1 MFYDAIKKNHGLP
14 HDPFKAIVTPRP
26 IGWVST
32 QDAAGRHNLAPYS
45 FFNALSDRP
54 PIVFF
59 SSDGMKDSASN
70 ARESGVFACNL
81 ATFALKD
88 AMNASSAPLAHGV
101 SEFDRAGL
109 TPVPCTLIN
118 APRVAE
124 AAVVLEC
131 ETLEVK
137 PLVDRSGQAADY
149 TMVIGQVLGIHIDDA
164 CLVDGLLDITLLKP
178 IARLGYRDYAVIDEV
193 FQLTRPGS

>member
-32 QDAAGRHNLAPYS
+32 QDEAGRPNLAPYS

-54 PIVFF
+54 PMVFF
-59 SSDGMKDSASN
+59 SSDGLKDSASN
-70 ARESGVFACNL
+70 ARETGVFACNL

-101 SEFDRAGL
+101 SEFERAGL
-109 TPVPCTLIN
+109 TPVPCEMID

-137 PLVDRSGQAADY
+137 PLVDRAGQAADY

-164 CLVDGLLDITLLKP
+164 YLVGGLLDITLLKP

>member
-32 QDAAGRHNLAPYS
+32 QDEAGRPNLAPYS

-54 PIVFF
+54 PMVFF
-59 SSDGMKDSASN
+59 SSDGLKDSASN
-70 ARESGVFACNL
+70 ARETGVFACNL

-101 SEFDRAGL
+101 SEFERAGL
-109 TPVPCTLIN
+109 TPVPCEMID

-137 PLVDRSGQAADY
+137 PLVDRTGQAADY

-164 CLVDGLLDITLLKP
+164 YLVGGLLDITLLKP

>member
-32 QDAAGRHNLAPYS
+32 QDEAGRPNLAPYS

-54 PIVFF
+54 PMVFF
-59 SSDGMKDSASN
+59 SSDGLKDSASN
-70 ARESGVFACNL
+70 ARETGVFACNL

-101 SEFDRAGL
+101 SEFERAGL
-109 TPVPCTLIN
+109 TPVPCAMID

-137 PLVDRSGQAADY
+137 PLVDRAGQAADY

-164 CLVDGLLDITLLKP
+164 YLVGGLLDITLLKP